1 MLPGI
6 AEIDSSQGQRLRW
19 KRLQAEVIACRRC
32 PRLVRYRQ
40 EVAERRPPRYR
51 DWNYWA
57 KPLPGFGDEKAH
69 LLILGLAPAAH
80 GGNRTGRMFT
90 GDRSGDWLMGTL
102 HRFGFANQPR
112 SDRKGDGLA
121 LRDAYITAALRC
133 APPHNKP
140 LPSEIVSCRPF
151 LVRELR
157 LLQSICVM
165 IALGHIAFDGA
176 LHALSEAFRLTISP
190 GPAFAHNRAYSFSN
204 GVTLIASYHPSQQN
218 TQTGRLTQAMFD
230 GVFARAQEMLGAGGK

>member
-1 MLPGI
+1 M
-6 AEIDSSQGQRLRW
+6 
-19 KRLQAEVIACRRC
+19 QAEVIACRRC

-40 EVAERRPPRYR
+40 EVAEKRPLRYR

-57 KPLPGFGDEKAH
+57 KPLPGFGDEKGR
-69 LLILGLAPAAH
+69 LLILGLAPAAQ

-90 GDRSGDWLMGTL
+90 GDGSGDWLMGTL

-112 SDRKGDGLA
+112 SEHPGDGLA
-121 LRDAYITAALRC
+121 LRDAYITATIRC

-140 LPSEIVSCRPF
+140 LPMEIASCRPF

-157 LLQSICVM
+157 LLPSIRVM
-165 IALGHIAFDGA
+165 IALGRIAFEGA
-176 LHALSEAFRLTISP
+176 LHALAEAFQLLVSP
-190 GPAFAHNRAYSFSN
+190 RPAFAHNQSYSFSN
-204 GVTLIASYHPSQQN
+204 GLTLIASYHPSRQN

-230 GVFARAQEMLGAGGK
+230 AVFARVQEILRARDGA